1 MSVFILKILAL
12 GSMIVDHTGFFLGN
26 SSLVSSDIYNL
37 MRAVGRIA
45 FPIYAFLLV
54 NGFQKTSNRQRYL
67 SRLILFAVLSQI
79 PFTMTFSLI
88 NYGYGS
94 PSDFSF
100 YFTYDAL
107 PYLAFSLCAVT
118 AYILLVKA
126 DISAIYLVLFFFVGG
141 AELQVSQVQIL
152 GGGLNVFYTLS
163 LALAAMA
170 VLDNIIHSD
179 VPLAKTLVCAA
190 FLVVSIVLLQ
200 PNADYGYMGIFLMLA
215 LYVCRRWRV
224 AQLAVIGLWC
234 FFEYWGSS
242 PQLMFCFSLISLLPI
257 MLYNGKKGPAM
268 KLGFYA
274 LYPLHLL
281 ALGVINILI

>member
-26 SSLVSSDIYNL
+26 NSMVSSDVYSL

-100 YFTYDAL
+100 YFT
-107 PYLAFSLCAVT
+107 
-118 AYILLVKA
+118 
-126 DISAIYLVLFFFVGG
+126 
-141 AELQVSQVQIL
+141 
-152 GGGLNVFYTLS
+152 
-163 LALAAMA
+163 
-170 VLDNIIHSD
+170 
-179 VPLAKTLVCAA
+179 
-190 FLVVSIVLLQ
+190 
-200 PNADYGYMGIFLMLA
+200 
-215 LYVCRRWRV
+215 
-224 AQLAVIGLWC
+224 
-234 FFEYWGSS
+234 
-242 PQLMFCFSLISLLPI
+242 
-257 MLYNGKKGPAM
+257 
-268 KLGFYA
+268 
-274 LYPLHLL
+274 
-281 ALGVINILI
+281 